1 MASPQCVIK
10 ENDYSPELFGF
21 EEILKNI
28 EEAIE
33 KPDSVPRSNIAII
46 AEPFSGRSKLLYK
59 ISELCRERES
69 KIFFSRLVSDENF
82 LHILEKSGDIVLVD
96 NCQLLYSR
104 KIGGFEK
111 LDLFLNTVASSKK
124 LFIIT
129 WNQFS
134 WNYLRF
140 VYPLESIFAVRIEL
154 PRLGLEDLKKMVMA
168 TCEWQMTFTEDEK
181 TKKEERLGLTEFPV
195 DIGPFKRTFRVPVP
209 RIDYSVLKSRFP
221 AKIGSSEQKDETP
234 VEDTVFQQ
242 LKDASEGNPG
252 VAKAIW
258 KRSVPRAEGTI
269 TPGDIIKPQ
278 YKIDLNYDQAFL
290 LYIILCMECVN
301 IEELKGIIDPNA
313 NVNRFVH
320 DLERTGLISVEN
332 ELLSIMPE
340 ALHSIESYL
349 KSVRL
354 VW

>member
-1 MASPQCVIK
+1 
-10 ENDYSPELFGF
+10 
-21 EEILKNI
+21 
-28 EEAIE
+28 
-33 KPDSVPRSNIAII
+33 
-46 AEPFSGRSKLLYK
+46 
-59 ISELCRERES
+59 
-69 KIFFSRLVSDENF
+69 
-82 LHILEKSGDIVLVD
+82 
-96 NCQLLYSR
+96 
-104 KIGGFEK
+104 
-111 LDLFLNTVASSKK
+111 
-124 LFIIT
+124 
-129 WNQFS
+129 
-134 WNYLRF
+134 

-168 TCEWQMTFTEDEK
+168 TCEWQMTFTEEEK